1 MKTKLE
7 LSVTISPKEEDILR
21 QAETILEKV
30 CQAFDNHEQCEL
42 CPLRNLCERIGNVM
56 TPARVIYAAVNTLTV
71 EEEE

>member
-30 CQAFDNHEQCEL
+30 CKAFDNHEQCEL
-42 CPLRNLCERIGNVM
+42 CPFKGLCDHLGNIM
-56 TPARVIYAAVNTLTV
+56 TPQGVIYAAANALTV

>member
-7 LSVTISPKEEDILR
+7 LSITISPKEEHILR

-30 CQAFDNHEQCEL
+30 CQAFDTHQQCEL
-42 CPLRNLCERIGNVM
+42 CPLKNLCDRLGNIM
-56 TPARVIYAAVNTLTV
+56 TPQGVIYSAANSLIV

>member
-7 LSVTISPKEEDILR
+7 LSITISPEEEDILR

-30 CQAFDNHEQCEL
+30 CQAFNNHEQCEL
-42 CPLRNLCERIGNVM
+42 CPLKNLCNRIDTIM
-56 TPARVIYAAVNTLTV
+56 TPSGVIYAAANALTV

>member
-1 MKTKLE
+1 MKTKFE
-7 LSVTISPKEEDILR
+7 LSITISPEEEDTLR

-42 CPLRNLCERIGNVM
+42 CPLKNLCDRLGNIM
-56 TPARVIYAAVNTLTV
+56 TPQGVIYAAANALTV